1 MRFRRVLVAAAL
13 VLATASAATAA
24 DVLLMRN
31 GDRVSGRI
39 VGETSRS
46 IRIETPYGRLLVPR
60 GTIATIQREGRPAEI
75 LNPPAGR
82 ASTSS
87 TPTRGVRLVVVV
99 LGKTFWQ
106 AWDAREPPADPTLRF
121 EVSVDEEPVA
131 HYVDATDDPDE
142 IPRAVMNSFSF
153 VPGHVA
159 AQAAAGVEIAPPEV
173 RPGRIVLGLD
183 LPVTLAGRRRV
194 RIAYQS
200 NTGTAEAP
208 EWRDLVEAALT
219 LELSTAAASFV
230 QLRQDPGRMEFSGFP
245 RRRMKRVDTFR
256 LEPIVE

>member
-1 MRFRRVLVAAAL
+1 MTFLRALLAVAL
-13 VLATASAATAA
+13 MLATAAAAPAA

-46 IRIETPYGRLLVPR
+46 IRIETPYGRLLIPR
-60 GTIATIQREGRPAEI
+60 GTIERIQREGKPVEI
-75 LNPPAGR
+75 LNPPAAG
-82 ASTSS
+82 ASAMP
-87 TPTRGVRLVVVV
+87 TPARGVRLVVVV

-121 EVSVDEEPVA
+121 EVSVDEDPVA

-142 IPRAVMNSFSF
+142 IPRAVVNSFSF
-153 VPGHVA
+153 LPGQVA

-183 LPVTLAGRRRV
+183 LPLTLAGRRKV
-194 RIAYQS
+194 RIAYQA
-200 NTGTAEAP
+200 NTGTAETP
-208 EWRDLVEAALT
+208 DWRDLAEGSLT
-219 LELSTAAASFV
+219 LELSATAATFV
-230 QLRQDPGRMEFSGFP
+230 QLKQDPGRMEFSGFP
-245 RRRMKRVDTFR
+245 RKRMKRVDTFR